1 MSEVSRHSAI
11 PTTELL
17 PVHDFVDAEQQV
29 VGRCKVR
36 VDSVDRGGQALR
48 VPQTV
53 ERSNCGGLM
62 SWLWSLTSDTIWDP
76 PVPDDSTSAGEFNG

>member
-11 PTTELL
+11 PKTGLL

-29 VGRCKVR
+29 VGRCKDR

-62 SWLWSLTSDTIWDP
+62 SWPL
-76 PVPDDSTSAGEFNG
+76 EFNVGHDLGSADAR